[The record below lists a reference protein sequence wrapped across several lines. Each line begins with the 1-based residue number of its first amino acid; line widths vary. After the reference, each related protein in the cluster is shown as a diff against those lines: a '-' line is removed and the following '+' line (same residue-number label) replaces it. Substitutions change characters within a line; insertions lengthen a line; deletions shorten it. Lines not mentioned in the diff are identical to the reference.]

1 MTPRTN
7 RGPLELDRENRKFL
21 GVCAGLANYLEVE
34 AWTVRLVFL
43 GCLIFGAWFLIPAY
57 FGAWFLLDESS
68 AKVREAVVESHMVT
82 HFKNVDYKKKLYR
95 NMQEGKV
102 LGVCAGIAD
111 YLEVSVFSVRM
122 IFLLL
127 VLFTV
132 FPLFFYFGAALVVD
146 KKPQAV
152 YYQESTYFDAS
163 RKAEPAGATMHFGE
177 SGESK
182 AEARTQHARPEREPR
197 VERERF
203 SKRHEF
209 QYAAR
214 KFANLQ
220 TRLARIEAYV
230 TSKHFRLNREFRNM
244 S

>member
-1 MTPRTN
+1 MTPRTS
-7 RGPLELDRENRKFL
+7 RGPLQLDRENRKFL

-95 NMQEGKV
+95 NTQEGRV

-111 YLEVSVFSVRM
+111 YLEVSVFTVR
-122 IFLLL
+122 IVFLLL

-132 FPLFFYFGAALVVD
+132 FPLFFYFGAALVID
-146 KKPQAV
+146 KKPLAV
-152 YYQESTYFDAS
+152 YYQESTYYEEAS
-163 RKAEPAGATMHFGE
+163 RRGPSAATMNFGDATKSSSWTKTE
-177 SGESK
+177 Q
-182 AEARTQHARPEREPR
+182 ARAEREPR
-197 VERERF
+197 MARERF

-220 TRLARIEAYV
+220 TRLARMEAYV
-230 TSKHFRLNREFRNM
+230 TSPRFHLNREFRKM